1 MSDNA
6 LLATSVEIRDN
17 NVIIAPNVPVQANG
31 TWSYQPTA
39 LAQGLHVFTAHA
51 NGQTSNN
58 WEIGIGAEQM
68 NLTPPHFRLA
78 TSAGPNR
85 EEINYYAHEGDG
97 FVEIPDYGMRQ
108 GDTVRLTWV
117 GRRVTV
123 NSEIQTVANPPVPL
137 VFKISMYEVIDC
149 IGVNATM
156 TYTVVRGAA
165 GPSTSQPMSLSVS
178 GHVGAI
184 EAPTINA
191 PDNNNIRVQFRDDY
205 YSAQVRFIGLT
216 TVESPIQEFHG
227 NYINFAINEA
237 WRSQNRGR
245 LVLFNYSLRR
255 FGDTQTFY
263 SQILRV
269 NSL

>member
-1 MSDNA
+1 MSDNT
-6 LLATSVEIRDN
+6 LRATSVEIRDN
-17 NVIIAPNVPVQANG
+17 NVVIAPNVPVLANG
-31 TWSYQPTA
+31 TWNYQPPA
-39 LAQGLHVFTAHA
+39 LTPGPHVFTAHA
-51 NGQTSNN
+51 DGQLSNN
-58 WEIGIGAEQM
+58 WVISVGTEQM

-78 TSAGPNR
+78 TSVGPNR

-97 FVEIPDYGMRQ
+97 SVEIPDYGRRV
-108 GDTVRLTWV
+108 GDSVRLTWV

-123 NSEIQTVANPPVPL
+123 QSEIQTVTDPAVPI
-137 VFKISMYEVIDC
+137 VFKISMYELIDC
-149 IGVNATM
+149 IGVNATL
-156 TYTVVRGAA
+156 TYTVVRAPA
-165 GPSTSQPMSLSVS
+165 GPSTSQSMSLSVF

-184 EAPTINA
+184 EAPTINS

-216 TVESPIQEFHG
+216 TVESPIREFHG
-227 NYINFAINEA
+227 NYINFPINET

-255 FGDTQTFY
+255 FGNTQIYY

-269 NSL
+269 NNL